1 MYIFNLLPSLHTVM
15 LVQANWPC
23 INQGLPQV
31 SLHPWMRDTNAEAKS
46 HSSVCH
52 FVVVRHHVLY
62 RHRWKSRIDFN
73 WFPHSLWRLCHKCLQ
88 FQWTLPM
95 VLIPFM
101 CVAVLPVP
109 HGTSPGSARTTRV
122 SSSVTWQMGLGMWV
136 VQEPCSQESE
146 TFVDCI
152 VTKCYQ
158 IFICFHAS
166 RKIEAVYIGSHVW
179 HNWRLR
185 FFWYEW
191 CWFQLVG
198 FYFLLCF
205 TLSWLHSTGLG
216 RFIGGEINVHL
227 SRMFYR
233 IQVTTSFVELPNCE
247 A

>member
-1 MYIFNLLPSLHTVM
+1 
-15 LVQANWPC
+15 
-23 INQGLPQV
+23 
-31 SLHPWMRDTNAEAKS
+31 
-46 HSSVCH
+46 
-52 FVVVRHHVLY
+52 
-62 RHRWKSRIDFN
+62 
-73 WFPHSLWRLCHKCLQ
+73 
-88 FQWTLPM
+88 M

-122 SSSVTWQMGLGMWV
+122 SSSVTWQMGLGMWG

-146 TFVDCI
+146 TFVDWV

-166 RKIEAVYIGSHVW
+166 RKIEAVCIGCHVW
-179 HNWRLR
+179 HNWRLSV
-185 FFWYEW
+185 FWYEW

-216 RFIGGEINVHL
+216 RFIGGEIHVIPSQPNVPSNPGDYFFRGVAKLRGLAKAKDLHQL
-227 SRMFYR
+227 PLAPKKLFH
-233 IQVTTSFVELPNCE
+233 QTGKKQGLVTKLYAKFI
-247 A
+247 